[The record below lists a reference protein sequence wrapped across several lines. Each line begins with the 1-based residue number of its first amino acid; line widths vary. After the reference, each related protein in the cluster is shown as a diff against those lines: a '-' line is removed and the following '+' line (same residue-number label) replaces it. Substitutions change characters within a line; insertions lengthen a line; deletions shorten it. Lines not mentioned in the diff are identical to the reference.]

1 MHPLCYCI
9 SIPQPFLFVAVH
21 IHPRLSSY
29 PAPPRLNLDLRNS
42 NGETALWLSL
52 KQLDAT
58 YLTCEDVSEYEYTF
72 ASRLVKRGANADA
85 VDTRTGNSLLHQA
98 ALESSEAAAV
108 FLVQHGAVPNH
119 KNAQGETP
127 IHIAAK
133 HGLSK
138 LVEVLLQYGA
148 DPNLQT
154 ALKPKSV
161 KPAPVAI
168 QAVKSDDFAPSILSP
183 STLGALSALTVT
195 SHASYSAYSIERSA
209 ATAAGYSSTGPPSSL
224 PRTPRLASLAGWAP
238 LRRVSDAARLGC
250 RRKAAL
256 WVEGAPHPGWWSTE
270 VRAQVQFES
279 RLQGLP

>member
-29 PAPPRLNLDLRNS
+29 PAPPRLNLDLRNG

-209 ATAAGYSSTGPPSSL
+209 ATAAGYSSTGPPFQPPSYSS
-224 PRTPRLASLAGWAP
+224 ASQSG
-238 LRRVSDAARLGC
+238 RLGPLAEGVGRSPAGMQKKGSPVG
-250 RRKAAL
+250 RRSPSPRM
-256 WVEGAPHPGWWSTE
+256 VEYGGTSTGAI
-270 VRAQVQFES
+270 
-279 RLQGLP
+279 